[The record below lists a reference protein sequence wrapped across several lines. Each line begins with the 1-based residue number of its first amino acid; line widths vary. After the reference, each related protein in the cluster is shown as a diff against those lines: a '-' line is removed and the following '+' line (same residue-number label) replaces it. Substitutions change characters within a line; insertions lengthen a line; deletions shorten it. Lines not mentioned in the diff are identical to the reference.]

1 MTLLYADEYFDIVLD
16 GKELKATDE
25 HLERVY
31 RSYYFLKEFAKDK
44 IIYGINT
51 GFGPMAQYRIPDE
64 DLHELQYNL
73 IRSHSNGT
81 GNGLDDDQVRAV
93 MVSRFN
99 TLCLGRSGVTRE
111 VVSQIAKY
119 VNAGIYP
126 YIPEHGS
133 VGASGDLVQLA
144 HLGLALIGEG
154 NVRYKGEDRACAD
167 ILKELEIEP
176 LELHLRDGLALING
190 TSCMSGVGMLNNHY
204 ARKALS
210 WTVAIGSVL
219 NELVKSYDDSFSE
232 ELNAAKKHIGQR
244 DVAAAMRGALGDSKM
259 VRKRE
264 GHLFTN
270 IEEADSG
277 DGVFKDKVQEYYSF
291 RCIPQILGPI
301 LDTIRFSENILIEE
315 INSANDNP
323 IVDIEGNHVYHG
335 GNFHG
340 DYVALEM
347 DKLKIAVTKMSMLC
361 ERQLN
366 FLMNPKLNDI
376 FPPFMNLGRLGIN
389 FGVQGM
395 QFMATSTTAENQT
408 LSFPM
413 SIHSIPNN
421 NDNQDMVSM
430 GTNAAMMTARVIDNT
445 FQVMAI
451 ECIALLQ
458 GVEYL
463 GCENEMSKVGR
474 DFFNELKKIVP
485 PFKDDTSQT
494 DAIKELTAY
503 LKNGKPPVKLD

>member
-167 ILKELEIEP
+167 ILKELE
-176 LELHLRDGLALING
+176 
-190 TSCMSGVGMLNNHY
+190 
-204 ARKALS
+204 
-210 WTVAIGSVL
+210 
-219 NELVKSYDDSFSE
+219 
-232 ELNAAKKHIGQR
+232 
-244 DVAAAMRGALGDSKM
+244 
-259 VRKRE
+259 
-264 GHLFTN
+264 
-270 IEEADSG
+270 
-277 DGVFKDKVQEYYSF
+277 
-291 RCIPQILGPI
+291 
-301 LDTIRFSENILIEE
+301 
-315 INSANDNP
+315 
-323 IVDIEGNHVYHG
+323 
-335 GNFHG
+335 
-340 DYVALEM
+340 
-347 DKLKIAVTKMSMLC
+347 
-361 ERQLN
+361 
-366 FLMNPKLNDI
+366 
-376 FPPFMNLGRLGIN
+376 
-389 FGVQGM
+389 
-395 QFMATSTTAENQT
+395 
-408 LSFPM
+408 
-413 SIHSIPNN
+413 
-421 NDNQDMVSM
+421 
-430 GTNAAMMTARVIDNT
+430 
-445 FQVMAI
+445 
-451 ECIALLQ
+451 
-458 GVEYL
+458 
-463 GCENEMSKVGR
+463 
-474 DFFNELKKIVP
+474 
-485 PFKDDTSQT
+485 
-494 DAIKELTAY
+494 
-503 LKNGKPPVKLD
+503 